1 MNSVAVVGQ
10 DYLGF
15 LADVTELL
23 EQNDINILGIDA
35 RHYGDMAK
43 LNIETCDNQAALH
56 ILLQQGYKA
65 FPKQT
70 AVINVPNQP
79 GYLARITRSLAQ
91 ADIDLRQI
99 RHISHTDASMKLA
112 LTTSDDSQTRLLLQ
126 EWLVQ

>member
-1 MNSVAVVGQ
+1 MNSVTVVGQ

-56 ILLQQGYKA
+56 VLLQQGYKA

-70 AVINVPNQP
+70 VVINVPNQP
-79 GYLARITRSLAQ
+79 GYLAKITRKLANE
-91 ADIDLRQI
+91 DIDLRQI
-99 RHISHTDASMKLA
+99 RHISHTDSEMRLA
-112 LTTSDDSQTRLLLQ
+112 LVTSDDTQTRLLL
-126 EWLVQ
+126 EAWLVQ